1 MASPSTH
8 HAPSAAHSGQ
18 PKLPGTA
25 GISFMQMMA
34 TLTTAPPAAMTTP
47 LRSRLRR
54 ASAMNARHAAHQPI
68 PATAEADL
76 GDRHEQRVT
85 EKCRGCRDYRD
96 ECDRDR
102 GRAEPRVDGGQR
114 RMHQLSPS
122 QRVQEARR
130 GDEVSIEDLEEREQ
144 RSCEDEPRDPR
155 RAERAREWRLCPEVV
170 SVDLLPEINPR
181 HYRHKR
187 SQEQSSSEGR

>member
-54 ASAMNARHAAHQPI
+54 ASA
-68 PATAEADL
+68 
-76 GDRHEQRVT
+76 
-85 EKCRGCRDYRD
+85 
-96 ECDRDR
+96 
-102 GRAEPRVDGGQR
+102 PRT
-114 RMHQLSPS
+114 P
-122 QRVQEARR
+122 RR
-130 GDEVSIEDLEEREQ
+130 GDRTSKDALG
-144 RSCEDEPRDPR
+144 PRAPSDSP
-155 RAERAREWRLCPEVV
+155 
-170 SVDLLPEINPR
+170 LPGIPPPHDR
-181 HYRHKR
+181 HNRHV
-187 SQEQSSSEGR
+187 EQSSSEDRERDRAAQRPKSEVGPRFLRRLGNGFESRHEIGNDLRDQKH